1 MTEPLLDHLVY
12 AAPDVDDL
20 VASFRDR
27 TGVEPVLGGRHVGR
41 NTRNYLVGLGGDA
54 YLELIGPDDPATRRD
69 VTTFGIDRLAAPRIV
84 GWVVHPDD
92 IEARVAAARAAGY
105 DPGEIGP
112 LSRRTP
118 DGTLLEWRLTKDA
131 PNDRD
136 GLVPRL
142 IDWQRSPHP
151 TTTGLPEV
159 ALVSLVGFHPEP
171 DVVRGDLDA
180 LGVELEVRQG
190 APAFELVVDAP
201 MGRVTL
207 S

>member
-1 MTEPLLDHLVY
+1 MTDPLLDHLVY
-12 AAPDVDDL
+12 AAPDVDEL
-20 VASFRDR
+20 VASFRRR
-27 TGVEPVLGGRHVGR
+27 TGVDPVLGGRHVGR
-41 NTRNYLVGLGGDA
+41 NTRNYLAGLGGDA
-54 YLELIGPDDPATRRD
+54 YLELIGPDDAAARAD
-69 VTTFGIDRLAAPRIV
+69 VTTFGINELTAPRIV
-84 GWVVHPDD
+84 GWVVHPED
-92 IEARVAAARAAGY
+92 IEARVSAARAKGY
-105 DPGEIGP
+105 DAGEIGP

-118 DGTLLEWRLTKDA
+118 DGTLLEWRLTNDA

-159 ALVSLVGFHPEP
+159 ALVSLVAFHPRP

-180 LGVELEVRQG
+180 LGVELDVRPGQPG
-190 APAFELVVDAP
+190 FELVVDTP
-201 MGRVTL
+201 NGRVSL